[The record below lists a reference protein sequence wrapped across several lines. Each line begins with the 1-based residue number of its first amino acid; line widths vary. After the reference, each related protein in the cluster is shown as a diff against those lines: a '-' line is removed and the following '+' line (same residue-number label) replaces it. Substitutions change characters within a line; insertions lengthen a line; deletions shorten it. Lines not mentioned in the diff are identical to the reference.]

1 MIKIILNRNEDITR
15 FCGNVSITDNLDS
28 ITVELAFTIVKNPQD
43 RYITSS
49 RPNPVPGDKIDVIGD
64 TRTLFSGIITEISLD
79 GEYTALDYGFYLS
92 NNDVIIQFN
101 KTSCSTAVRQ
111 LCSKAGVPLG
121 RLPGLPGTIDGLY
134 IEKTVLEILQ
144 EIIETTTAAAGKNY
158 FMRVRDGALNI
169 YEYPQ
174 TVTFAK
180 HRFEAGNEIDV
191 TYALGS
197 IDGSDSVTDMRN
209 NIVVVSEDNGTAK
222 VLATAQNAA
231 AVAKFGQLTKTIKRS
246 SDEENPA
253 AKAANTL
260 KELGNIKTTRSVG
273 DMLGSEA
280 VTAGVLLLFSSDR
293 YGLTGVYLVKSVTH
307 TFGAAHRMSL
317 DLENAEAV

>member
-49 RPNPVPGDKIDVIGD
+49 RPNPVPGDKIDIIGD
-64 TRTLFSGIITEISLD
+64 TRTLFSGIITEVSLA

-121 RLPGLPGTIDGLY
+121 SLPGLPGTIDGLY

-144 EIIETTTAAAGKNY
+144 EIIETATAAAGKNY

-280 VTAGVLLLFSSDR
+280 VTAGVLLLFSSDK
-293 YGLTGVYLVKSVTH
+293 YDLTGAYLVKSVTH

>member
-64 TRTLFSGIITEISLD
+64 TRTLFSGIITEVSLA

-121 RLPGLPGTIDGLY
+121 SLPGLPGTIDGLY

-180 HRFEAGNEIDV
+180 HRFEVGNEIDV

-197 IDGSDSVTDMRN
+197 VDGSDSVTDMRN

>member
-64 TRTLFSGIITEISLD
+64 TRTLFSGIITEVSLA

-101 KTSCSTAVRQ
+101 KTSCYTAVRQ

-121 RLPGLPGTIDGLY
+121 SLPALPGTIDGLY